1 MMFRFFRLHCR
12 TEGKKRESTIFHAQ
26 MRQEQAFTLV
36 SGQTRTRMAAG
47 PKPGSSGTDRV
58 QAAIGDE
65 RGRFFGLR
73 DYGILPLSLQETQR
87 SGIMEKIPRE
97 FLAMHGLLY
106 TYFI

>member
-1 MMFRFFRLHCR
+1 
-12 TEGKKRESTIFHAQ
+12 

-65 RGRFFGLR
+65 GGRFFGLR
-73 DYGILPLSLQETQR
+73 DYGILPLSLHEPKR
-87 SGIMEKIPRE
+87 SGIMEKIPRG
-97 FLAMHGLLY
+97 FPAMHELWYPG
-106 TYFI
+106 TV